1 MVNDIRKRAPFYLSD
16 WTDAWNYRVVP
27 ATVYMFFA
35 KSVFYITHPSH
46 PPYPPRWRW

>member
-27 ATVYMFFA
+27 ATVYMLFA
-35 KSVFYITHPSH
+35 KSVTCLNAYQFGVVLA
-46 PPYPPRWRW
+46 